1 MGCATSATDTKGL
14 GQRGRVGTD
23 ERAHTCTDQDGAGE
37 EPAGVERVDAG
48 AVGDGIRAER
58 VNEARV
64 DERVAA
70 VLVRRVAQCEEEV
83 GRHSARLRRGHLR
96 W

>member
-1 MGCATSATDTKGL
+1 MG
-14 GQRGRVGTD
+14 
-23 ERAHTCTDQDGAGE
+23 
-37 EPAGVERVDAG
+37 VDAG
-48 AVGDGIRAER
+48 VDAGTFGDRMRAER

-70 VLVRRVAQCEEEV
+70 VLVRRVAQCEEKV
-83 GRHSARLRRGHLR
+83 GRHSARLRRGHLG